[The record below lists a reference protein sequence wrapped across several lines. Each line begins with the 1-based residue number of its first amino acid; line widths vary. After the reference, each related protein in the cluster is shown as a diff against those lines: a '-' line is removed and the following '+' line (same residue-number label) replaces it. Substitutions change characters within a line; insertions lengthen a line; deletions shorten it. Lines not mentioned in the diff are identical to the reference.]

1 MQRGLTPACGVAER
15 RPGPRAHAHGHHR
28 APQQQ
33 PLHPH
38 PGEGGQKQEVH
49 GSRDGHARRLRV
61 GDPAEAS
68 VGAAPPR
75 SPAPAWL
82 CQPNEVQLVRS
93 PRGTLALPSLGLSP
107 LGKWSQAKTWE
118 GAHKRLKVLSQA
130 PLSSQAH
137 LLAAHLVGL
146 CPFAGHEEA
155 LGGGQGEGEVLVDCG
170 SLRLGDPGQAAELVH
185 KDGTASP
192 CLPGSP
198 QTGQR
203 SREGSFAGAQQP

>member
-1 MQRGLTPACGVAER
+1 M
-15 RPGPRAHAHGHHR
+15 
-28 APQQQ
+28 
-33 PLHPH
+33 
-38 PGEGGQKQEVH
+38 H

-68 VGAAPPR
+68 VGAAPPW

-155 LGGGQGEGEVLVDCG
+155 LGGGQGEGEVLVDRG

-192 CLPGSP
+192 SPRLGPCLPGSP
-198 QTGQR
+198 QTGQW